1 MPGSPT
7 GLDPADVLTQ
17 RGPSALIAALDSAAP
32 LGQVLLDERISN
44 MDPAAALLE
53 GAQVLAARRPKAW
66 EDGVQQLGQR
76 LYVGDEVAARFLRD
90 AIKTWDTDPR
100 KVAAGNAAA
109 AGVVRARLEAAA
121 ERPPAQRWAALAHEL
136 DVRLVNESDWPATA
150 AMLQQAHE
158 AGHDIPAATLAMVTE
173 TPLGSS
179 PARDLR
185 YRITATFDPTASHNE
200 SPPPLPLSVTP
211 GNNNARADQNYPN
224 PTPQHRHKG
233 PDR

>member
-1 MPGSPT
+1 MY
-7 GLDPADVLTQ
+7 
-17 RGPSALIAALDSAAP
+17 
-32 LGQVLLDERISN
+32 
-44 MDPAAALLE
+44 
-53 GAQVLAARRPKAW
+53 
-66 EDGVQQLGQR
+66 QQLGQR

-90 AIKTWDTDPR
+90 AVQAWDADPR
-100 KVAAGNAAA
+100 KVAAAKCGRQHR
-109 AGVVRARLEAAA
+109 VRARLEAAA
-121 ERPPAQRWAALAHEL
+121 ELPPAQRWAALAHEL
-136 DVRLVNESDWPATA
+136 DPRLVDEPDWPATA

-158 AGHDIPAATLAMVTE
+158 AGHDIPAATRAMVTE

-185 YRITATFDPTASHNE
+185 YRITATFDPTASNNE

-224 PTPQHRHKG
+224 PTPRHRHKG